1 MASKTLSI
9 ELILESKSF
18 TTQMQKV
25 NDAFAKT
32 NSDLQKFGKSMQK
45 VGASFAAVGGA
56 ITAALG
62 VAVKS
67 LANAADVADDT
78 AKRTGLTVEAVQE
91 LGYVAKMTGSNLATV
106 EVALRTM
113 QKGLTDSGTE
123 SAAFTSAL
131 ETLGL
136 SLAELRAM
144 NPQAQ
149 FDALSQAIAGVTDPS
164 QRAGLAMT
172 VFGRAG
178 TALLPMLAEG
188 ADGIAKLKDEAHK
201 YGYVMS
207 QEVAEA
213 GSNFNDNLD
222 RLKGSLGG
230 LAQQVV
236 AGLLPTL
243 NSLVK
248 CAADVV
254 AGIKE
259 WINNNPNLVSTLA
272 HVAASVG
279 AVLTVFGAL
288 VAACGSWIALAPA
301 VGAAWTIATGPIGV
315 TIMAIAGVV
324 AGIVALWKNWDKV
337 CHYMA
342 QAWNTL
348 TIVICKGV
356 ELWLSSWET
365 ALGWIP
371 GIGEKLRTAMYQVQN
386 AAAQASFDIG
396 QRQLQYEKDKNEKL
410 LAETES
416 AAKRQASIWQAQGIN
431 AQTTDT
437 SSFSLGLGVSATSQD
452 NVTQDKVF
460 AQIAEQAQEPAL
472 TFTESWAEAFKT
484 YSENLLNWCDISK
497 EFFSSVG
504 DNLQNTIGEAI
515 MQLGDGWSGL
525 YDIIKDLGQKML
537 DSVVNM
543 LAQIVAEWIMKTVVL
558 QGLETAYA
566 AFKSALLAKQTAE
579 EVAQIGIVTAAQR
592 VAAVSQATSNA
603 AIAGSAAAASH
614 GWLGFGAVAIGAAV
628 MAAVLAFALGAFET
642 GGIVPGNSFS
652 GDNVLARVNSGEMIL
667 NRAQQARLF
676 DIAEGNTEP
685 GGAGGAVIN
694 QTINVQNGGDL
705 TAITQAIKRGTVEA
719 LEFANVAYKAGA
731 KRNKYVA

>member
-18 TTQMQKV
+18 TAQMQKV

-113 QKGLTDSGTE
+113 QKGLTDNGTE

-259 WINNNPNLVSTLA
+259 WINNNSNLVSTLA

-301 VGAAWTIATGPIGV
+301 VGAAWTIATGPIGI

-342 QAWNTL
+342 QAWDTL

-410 LAETES
+410 LAETQKFTS
-416 AAKRQASIWQAQGIN
+416 AQNEALIS
-431 AQTTDT
+431 AQTEQQDIASKNTEEHLASTTEKVQGFWQTVYD
-437 SSFSLGLGVSATSQD
+437 VSAQQSLNITSQ
-452 NVTQDKVF
+452 V
-460 AQIAEQAQEPAL
+460 
-472 TFTESWAEAFKT
+472 
-484 YSENLLNWCDISK
+484 
-497 EFFSSVG
+497 SSVYSALQS
-504 DNLQNTIGEAI
+504 NLSTSFQALFQQIGN
-515 MQLGDGWSGL
+515 GWSGL
-525 YDIIKDLGQKML
+525 KDIAINFCQSMYQSFVKILADLAAEQIKNIIAVQ
-537 DSVVNM
+537 
-543 LAQIVAEWIMKTVVL
+543 VANT
-558 QGLETAYA
+558 
-566 AFKSALLAKQTAE
+566 
-579 EVAQIGIVTAAQR
+579 TAAKVN
-592 VAAVSQATSNA
+592 VAANA
-603 AIAGSAAAASH
+603 AEAGSKAAAASA
-614 GWLGFGAVAIGAAV
+614 GWALWGAIAIGAGI
-628 MAAVLAFALGAFET
+628 MAAVLAFADGFAT
-642 GGIVPGNSFS
+642 GGVVPGNSFS

-685 GGAGGAVIN
+685 GWSGGAVIN

-705 TAITQAIKRGTVEA
+705 TAITQAIKRGTVDA

-731 KRNKYVA
+731 KRNKYVG

>member
-149 FDALSQAIAGVTDPS
+149 FDALSQAIAGVADPS

-301 VGAAWTIATGPIGV
+301 VGAAWTIATGPIGI

-410 LAETES
+410 LAETQKFTS
-416 AAKRQASIWQAQGIN
+416 AQNEALIS
-431 AQTTDT
+431 AQTEQQDIASKNTEEHLASTTEKVQGFWQTVYD
-437 SSFSLGLGVSATSQD
+437 VSAQQSLNITSQ
-452 NVTQDKVF
+452 V
-460 AQIAEQAQEPAL
+460 
-472 TFTESWAEAFKT
+472 
-484 YSENLLNWCDISK
+484 
-497 EFFSSVG
+497 SSVYSALQS
-504 DNLQNTIGEAI
+504 NLSTSFQALFQQIGN
-515 MQLGDGWSGL
+515 GWSGL
-525 YDIIKDLGQKML
+525 KDIAINFCQSMYQSFVKML
-537 DSVVNM
+537 AD
-543 LAQIVAEWIMKTVVL
+543 LAAEQIKNIIAVQVAN
-558 QGLETAYA
+558 
-566 AFKSALLAKQTAE
+566 
-579 EVAQIGIVTAAQR
+579 
-592 VAAVSQATSNA
+592 VAAAKVNIAANA
-603 AIAGSAAAASH
+603 AEAGSKAAAASA
-614 GWLGFGAVAIGAAV
+614 GWALWGAIAIGAGI
-628 MAAVLAFALGAFET
+628 MAAVLAFADGFAT
-642 GGIVPGNSFS
+642 GGVVPGNSFS

-685 GGAGGAVIN
+685 GWSGGAVIN

-705 TAITQAIKRGTVEA
+705 TAITQAIKRGTVDA

-731 KRNKYVA
+731 KRNKYVG

>member
-18 TTQMQKV
+18 TAQMQKV

-113 QKGLTDSGTE
+113 QKGLTDNGTE

-301 VGAAWTIATGPIGV
+301 VGAAWTIATGPIGI

-342 QAWNTL
+342 QAWDTL

-410 LAETES
+410 LAETQKFTS
-416 AAKRQASIWQAQGIN
+416 AQNEALIS
-431 AQTTDT
+431 AQTEQQDIASKNTEEHLASTTEKVQGFWQTVYD
-437 SSFSLGLGVSATSQD
+437 VSAQQSLNITSQ
-452 NVTQDKVF
+452 V
-460 AQIAEQAQEPAL
+460 
-472 TFTESWAEAFKT
+472 
-484 YSENLLNWCDISK
+484 
-497 EFFSSVG
+497 SSVYSALQS
-504 DNLQNTIGEAI
+504 NLSTSFQALFQQIGN
-515 MQLGDGWSGL
+515 GWSGL
-525 YDIIKDLGQKML
+525 KDIAINFCQSMYQSFVKILADLAAEQIKNIIAVQ
-537 DSVVNM
+537 
-543 LAQIVAEWIMKTVVL
+543 VANT
-558 QGLETAYA
+558 
-566 AFKSALLAKQTAE
+566 
-579 EVAQIGIVTAAQR
+579 TAAKVN
-592 VAAVSQATSNA
+592 VAANA
-603 AIAGSAAAASH
+603 AEAGSKAAAASA
-614 GWLGFGAVAIGAAV
+614 GWALWGAIAIGAGI
-628 MAAVLAFALGAFET
+628 MAAVLAFADGFAT
-642 GGIVPGNSFS
+642 GGVVPGNSFS

-685 GGAGGAVIN
+685 GWSGGAVIN

-731 KRNKYVA
+731 KRNKYVG

>member
-18 TTQMQKV
+18 TAQMQKV

-113 QKGLTDSGTE
+113 QKGLMDSGTE

-149 FDALSQAIAGVTDPS
+149 FDALSQAIAGVADPS

-301 VGAAWTIATGPIGV
+301 VGAAWTIATGPIGI

-371 GIGEKLRTAMYQVQN
+371 GIGEKLRTAMYQIQN

-410 LAETES
+410 LAETQKFTS
-416 AAKRQASIWQAQGIN
+416 AQNEALIS
-431 AQTTDT
+431 AQTERQDIASKNTEEHLASTTEKVQGFWQTVYD
-437 SSFSLGLGVSATSQD
+437 VSAQQSLNITSQ
-452 NVTQDKVF
+452 V
-460 AQIAEQAQEPAL
+460 
-472 TFTESWAEAFKT
+472 
-484 YSENLLNWCDISK
+484 
-497 EFFSSVG
+497 SSVYSALQS
-504 DNLQNTIGEAI
+504 NLSTSFQALFQQIGN
-515 MQLGDGWSGL
+515 GWSGL
-525 YDIIKDLGQKML
+525 KDIAINFCQSMYQSFVKILADLAAEQIKNIIAVQ
-537 DSVVNM
+537 
-543 LAQIVAEWIMKTVVL
+543 VANT
-558 QGLETAYA
+558 
-566 AFKSALLAKQTAE
+566 
-579 EVAQIGIVTAAQR
+579 TAAKVN
-592 VAAVSQATSNA
+592 VAANA
-603 AIAGSAAAASH
+603 AEAGSKAAAASA
-614 GWLGFGAVAIGAAV
+614 GWALWGAIAIGAGI
-628 MAAVLAFALGAFET
+628 MAAVLAFADGFAT
-642 GGIVPGNSFS
+642 GGVVPGNSFS

-705 TAITQAIKRGTVEA
+705 TAITQAIKRGTVDA

-731 KRNKYVA
+731 KRNKYVG

>member
-18 TTQMQKV
+18 TAQMQKV

-67 LANAADVADDT
+67 LANAADVADDM

-149 FDALSQAIAGVTDPS
+149 FDALSQAIAGVADPS

-279 AVLTVFGAL
+279 VVLTVFGAL

-410 LAETES
+410 LAETQKFTS
-416 AAKRQASIWQAQGIN
+416 AQNEALIS
-431 AQTTDT
+431 AQTEQQDIASKNTEEHLASTTEKVQGFWQTVYD
-437 SSFSLGLGVSATSQD
+437 VSAQQSLNITSQ
-452 NVTQDKVF
+452 V
-460 AQIAEQAQEPAL
+460 
-472 TFTESWAEAFKT
+472 
-484 YSENLLNWCDISK
+484 
-497 EFFSSVG
+497 SSVYSALQS
-504 DNLQNTIGEAI
+504 NLSTSFQALFQQIGN
-515 MQLGDGWSGL
+515 GWSGL
-525 YDIIKDLGQKML
+525 KDIAINFCQSMYQSFVKILADLAAEQIKNIIAVQ
-537 DSVVNM
+537 
-543 LAQIVAEWIMKTVVL
+543 VANT
-558 QGLETAYA
+558 
-566 AFKSALLAKQTAE
+566 
-579 EVAQIGIVTAAQR
+579 TAAKVN
-592 VAAVSQATSNA
+592 VAANA
-603 AIAGSAAAASH
+603 AEAGSKAAAASA
-614 GWLGFGAVAIGAAV
+614 GWALWGAIAIGAGI
-628 MAAVLAFALGAFET
+628 MAAVLAFADGFAT
-642 GGIVPGNSFS
+642 GGVVPGNSFS

-676 DIAEGNTEP
+676 DIADGNAEP
-685 GGAGGAVIN
+685 GWSGGAVIN

-705 TAITQAIKRGTVEA
+705 TAITQAIKRGTIDA

-731 KRNKYVA
+731 KRNKYVG

>member
-18 TTQMQKV
+18 TAQMQKV

-149 FDALSQAIAGVTDPS
+149 FDALSQAIAGVADPS

-279 AVLTVFGAL
+279 VVLTVFGAL

-301 VGAAWTIATGPIGV
+301 VGAAWTIATGPIGI
-315 TIMAIAGVV
+315 TIMAIAGVI

-431 AQTTDT
+431 AQTMET

-452 NVTQDKVF
+452 NVAQDKVF

-504 DNLQNTIGEAI
+504 DSLQNTIGDAI

-537 DSVVNM
+537 ESVVNM

-592 VAAVSQATSNA
+592 VAAVSQVTSNA
-603 AIAGSAAAASH
+603 AIAGSSAAASH

-685 GGAGGAVIN
+685 GGSGGAVIN

>member
-18 TTQMQKV
+18 TAQMQKV

-301 VGAAWTIATGPIGV
+301 VGAAWTIATGPIGI

-342 QAWNTL
+342 QAWDTL

-410 LAETES
+410 LAETQKFTS
-416 AAKRQASIWQAQGIN
+416 AQNEALIS
-431 AQTTDT
+431 AQTEQQDIASKNTEEHLVSTTEKVQGFWQTVYD
-437 SSFSLGLGVSATSQD
+437 VSAQQSLNITSQ
-452 NVTQDKVF
+452 V
-460 AQIAEQAQEPAL
+460 
-472 TFTESWAEAFKT
+472 
-484 YSENLLNWCDISK
+484 
-497 EFFSSVG
+497 SSVYSALQS
-504 DNLQNTIGEAI
+504 NLSTSFQALFQQIGN
-515 MQLGDGWSGL
+515 GWSGL
-525 YDIIKDLGQKML
+525 KDIAINFCQSMYQSFVKML
-537 DSVVNM
+537 AD
-543 LAQIVAEWIMKTVVL
+543 LAAEQIKNIIAVQVAN
-558 QGLETAYA
+558 
-566 AFKSALLAKQTAE
+566 
-579 EVAQIGIVTAAQR
+579 
-592 VAAVSQATSNA
+592 VAAAKVNIAANA
-603 AIAGSAAAASH
+603 AEAGSKAAAASA
-614 GWLGFGAVAIGAAV
+614 GWALWGAIAIGAGI
-628 MAAVLAFALGAFET
+628 MAAVLAFADGFAT
-642 GGIVPGNSFS
+642 GGVVPGNSFS

-705 TAITQAIKRGTVEA
+705 TAITQAIKRGTIDA

-731 KRNKYVA
+731 KRNKYVG

>member
-18 TTQMQKV
+18 TAQMQKV

-301 VGAAWTIATGPIGV
+301 VGAAWTIATGPIGI

-410 LAETES
+410 LAETQKFTSVQNEALIS
-416 AAKRQASIWQAQGIN
+416 
-431 AQTTDT
+431 AQTEQQDIASKNTEEHLASTTEKVQGFWQTVYD
-437 SSFSLGLGVSATSQD
+437 VSAQQSLNITSQ
-452 NVTQDKVF
+452 V
-460 AQIAEQAQEPAL
+460 
-472 TFTESWAEAFKT
+472 
-484 YSENLLNWCDISK
+484 
-497 EFFSSVG
+497 SSVYSALQS
-504 DNLQNTIGEAI
+504 NLSTSFQALFQQIGN
-515 MQLGDGWSGL
+515 GWSGL
-525 YDIIKDLGQKML
+525 KDIAINFCQSMYQSFVKILADLAAEQIKNIIAVQ
-537 DSVVNM
+537 
-543 LAQIVAEWIMKTVVL
+543 VANT
-558 QGLETAYA
+558 
-566 AFKSALLAKQTAE
+566 
-579 EVAQIGIVTAAQR
+579 TAAKVN
-592 VAAVSQATSNA
+592 VAANA
-603 AIAGSAAAASH
+603 AEAGSKAAAASA
-614 GWLGFGAVAIGAAV
+614 GWALWGAIAIGAGI
-628 MAAVLAFALGAFET
+628 MAAVLAFADGFAT
-642 GGIVPGNSFS
+642 GGVVPGNSFS

-694 QTINVQNGGDL
+694 QMINVQNGSDL
-705 TAITQAIKRGTVEA
+705 TAITQAIKRGTVDA

-731 KRNKYVA
+731 KRNKYVG

>member
-45 VGASFAAVGGA
+45 VGASFAVVGGA

-149 FDALSQAIAGVTDPS
+149 FDALSQAIAGVADPS

-301 VGAAWTIATGPIGV
+301 VGAAWTIATGPIGI

-324 AGIVALWKNWDKV
+324 GGIVALWKNWDKV

-371 GIGEKLRTAMYQVQN
+371 SIGEKLRTAMYQVQN

-410 LAETES
+410 LAETQKFTS
-416 AAKRQASIWQAQGIN
+416 AQNEALIS
-431 AQTTDT
+431 AQTEQQDIASKNTEEHLASTTEKVQGFWQTVYD
-437 SSFSLGLGVSATSQD
+437 VSAQQSLNITSQ
-452 NVTQDKVF
+452 V
-460 AQIAEQAQEPAL
+460 
-472 TFTESWAEAFKT
+472 
-484 YSENLLNWCDISK
+484 
-497 EFFSSVG
+497 SSVYSALQS
-504 DNLQNTIGEAI
+504 NLSTSFQALFQQIGN
-515 MQLGDGWSGL
+515 GWSGL
-525 YDIIKDLGQKML
+525 KDIAINFCQSMYQSFVKILADLAAEQIKNIIAVQVANTTATK
-537 DSVVNM
+537 VN
-543 LAQIVAEWIMKTVVL
+543 
-558 QGLETAYA
+558 
-566 AFKSALLAKQTAE
+566 
-579 EVAQIGIVTAAQR
+579 
-592 VAAVSQATSNA
+592 VAANA
-603 AIAGSAAAASH
+603 AEAGSKAAAASA
-614 GWLGFGAVAIGAAV
+614 GWALWGAIAIGAGI
-628 MAAVLAFALGAFET
+628 MAAVLAFADGFAT
-642 GGIVPGNSFS
+642 GGVVPGNSFS

-676 DIAEGNTEP
+676 DIADGNTEP

-705 TAITQAIKRGTVEA
+705 TAITQAIKRGTVDA

-731 KRNKYVA
+731 KRNKYVG

>member
-410 LAETES
+410 LAETQKFTS
-416 AAKRQASIWQAQGIN
+416 AQNEALIS
-431 AQTTDT
+431 AQTEQQDIASKNTEEHLASTTEKVQGFWQTVYD
-437 SSFSLGLGVSATSQD
+437 VSAQQSLNITSQ
-452 NVTQDKVF
+452 V
-460 AQIAEQAQEPAL
+460 
-472 TFTESWAEAFKT
+472 
-484 YSENLLNWCDISK
+484 
-497 EFFSSVG
+497 SSVYSALQS
-504 DNLQNTIGEAI
+504 NLSTSFQALFQQIGN
-515 MQLGDGWSGL
+515 GWSGL
-525 YDIIKDLGQKML
+525 KDIAINFCQSMYQSFVKILADLAAEQIKNIIAVQ
-537 DSVVNM
+537 
-543 LAQIVAEWIMKTVVL
+543 VANT
-558 QGLETAYA
+558 
-566 AFKSALLAKQTAE
+566 
-579 EVAQIGIVTAAQR
+579 TAAKVN
-592 VAAVSQATSNA
+592 VAANA
-603 AIAGSAAAASH
+603 AEAGSKAAAASA
-614 GWLGFGAVAIGAAV
+614 GWALWGAIAIGAGI
-628 MAAVLAFALGAFET
+628 MAAVLAFADGFAT
-642 GGIVPGNSFS
+642 GGVVPGNSFS

-676 DIAEGNTEP
+676 DIADGNTEP

-705 TAITQAIKRGTVEA
+705 TAITQAIKRGTVDA

-731 KRNKYVA
+731 KRNKYVG

>member
-1 MASKTLSI
+1 MASKILSI

-18 TTQMQKV
+18 TAQMQKV

-123 SAAFTSAL
+123 SAAFTSVL

-272 HVAASVG
+272 HVVASVG

-301 VGAAWTIATGPIGV
+301 VGAAWTIATGPIGI

-342 QAWNTL
+342 QAWDTL

-371 GIGEKLRTAMYQVQN
+371 GIGEKLRTAMYGVQN

-410 LAETES
+410 LAETQKFTS
-416 AAKRQASIWQAQGIN
+416 AQNEVLIS
-431 AQTTDT
+431 AQTEQQDIASKNTEEHLASTTEKVQGFWQTVYD
-437 SSFSLGLGVSATSQD
+437 VSAQQSLNITSQ
-452 NVTQDKVF
+452 VSSV
-460 AQIAEQAQEPAL
+460 
-472 TFTESWAEAFKT
+472 
-484 YSENLLNWCDISK
+484 YSE
-497 EFFSSVG
+497 
-504 DNLQNTIGEAI
+504 LQNNLSVSFDALFQQIGN
-515 MQLGDGWSGL
+515 GWSGL
-525 YDIIKDLGQKML
+525 KDIAINFCQSMYQSFVKML
-537 DSVVNM
+537 AD
-543 LAQIVAEWIMKTVVL
+543 LAAEQIKNIIAVQVAN
-558 QGLETAYA
+558 
-566 AFKSALLAKQTAE
+566 
-579 EVAQIGIVTAAQR
+579 
-592 VAAVSQATSNA
+592 VAAAKVNIAANA
-603 AIAGSAAAASH
+603 AEAGSKAAAASA
-614 GWLGFGAVAIGAAV
+614 GWALWGAIAIGAGI
-628 MAAVLAFALGAFET
+628 MAAVLAFADGFAT
-642 GGIVPGNSFS
+642 GGVVPGNSFS

-676 DIAEGNTEP
+676 DIADGNAEP
-685 GGAGGAVIN
+685 VGGSGAVIN
-694 QTINVQNGGDL
+694 QTINVQNSGDL

-731 KRNKYVA
+731 KRNKYVG

>member
-113 QKGLTDSGTE
+113 QKGLTDNGTE

-149 FDALSQAIAGVTDPS
+149 FDALSQAIAGVADPS

-301 VGAAWTIATGPIGV
+301 VGAAWTIATGPIGI

-342 QAWNTL
+342 QAWDTL

-410 LAETES
+410 LAETQKFTS
-416 AAKRQASIWQAQGIN
+416 AQNEALIS
-431 AQTTDT
+431 AQTEQQDIASKNTEEHLVSTTEKVQGFWQTVYD
-437 SSFSLGLGVSATSQD
+437 VSAQQSLNITSQ
-452 NVTQDKVF
+452 V
-460 AQIAEQAQEPAL
+460 
-472 TFTESWAEAFKT
+472 
-484 YSENLLNWCDISK
+484 
-497 EFFSSVG
+497 SSVYSALQS
-504 DNLQNTIGEAI
+504 NLSTSFQALFQQIGN
-515 MQLGDGWSGL
+515 GWSGL
-525 YDIIKDLGQKML
+525 KDIAINFCQSMYQSFVKML
-537 DSVVNM
+537 AD
-543 LAQIVAEWIMKTVVL
+543 LAAEQIKNIIAVQVAN
-558 QGLETAYA
+558 
-566 AFKSALLAKQTAE
+566 
-579 EVAQIGIVTAAQR
+579 
-592 VAAVSQATSNA
+592 VAAAKVNIAANA
-603 AIAGSAAAASH
+603 AEAGSKAAAASA
-614 GWLGFGAVAIGAAV
+614 GWALWGAIAIGAGI
-628 MAAVLAFALGAFET
+628 MAAVLAFADGFAT
-642 GGIVPGNSFS
+642 GGVVPGNSFS

-705 TAITQAIKRGTVEA
+705 TAITQAIKRGTIDA

-731 KRNKYVA
+731 KRNKYVG

>member
-1 MASKTLSI
+1 MASKILSI
-9 ELILESKSF
+9 ELILESKAF
-18 TTQMQKV
+18 TAQMQKV

-149 FDALSQAIAGVTDPS
+149 FDALSQAIAGVADPS

-272 HVAASVG
+272 HVVASVG

-301 VGAAWTIATGPIGV
+301 VGAAWTIATGPIGI

-342 QAWNTL
+342 QAWDTL

-371 GIGEKLRTAMYQVQN
+371 GIGEKLRTAMYGVQN

-410 LAETES
+410 LAETQKFTS
-416 AAKRQASIWQAQGIN
+416 AQNEALIS
-431 AQTTDT
+431 AQTEQQDIVSKNTEEHLASTTEKVQGFWQTVYD
-437 SSFSLGLGVSATSQD
+437 VSAQQSLNITSQ
-452 NVTQDKVF
+452 VSSV
-460 AQIAEQAQEPAL
+460 
-472 TFTESWAEAFKT
+472 
-484 YSENLLNWCDISK
+484 YSE
-497 EFFSSVG
+497 
-504 DNLQNTIGEAI
+504 LQNNLSVSFYALFQQIGN
-515 MQLGDGWSGL
+515 GWSGL
-525 YDIIKDLGQKML
+525 KDIAINFCQSMYQSFVKML
-537 DSVVNM
+537 AD
-543 LAQIVAEWIMKTVVL
+543 LAAEQIKNIIAVQVAN
-558 QGLETAYA
+558 
-566 AFKSALLAKQTAE
+566 
-579 EVAQIGIVTAAQR
+579 
-592 VAAVSQATSNA
+592 VAAAKVNIAANA
-603 AIAGSAAAASH
+603 AEAGSKAAAASA
-614 GWLGFGAVAIGAAV
+614 GWALWGAIAIGAGI
-628 MAAVLAFALGAFET
+628 MAAVLAFADGFAT
-642 GGIVPGNSFS
+642 GGVVPGNSFS

-676 DIAEGNTEP
+676 DIADGNAEP
-685 GGAGGAVIN
+685 VGGSGAVIN
-694 QTINVQNGGDL
+694 QTINVQNAGDL

-731 KRNKYVA
+731 KRNKYVG

>member
-62 VAVKS
+62 VAIKS

-149 FDALSQAIAGVTDPS
+149 FDALSQAIAGVADPS

-301 VGAAWTIATGPIGV
+301 VGAAWTIATGPIGI

-410 LAETES
+410 LAETQKFTS
-416 AAKRQASIWQAQGIN
+416 AQNEALIS
-431 AQTTDT
+431 AQTEQQDIASKNTEEHLASTTEKVQGFWQTVYD
-437 SSFSLGLGVSATSQD
+437 VSAQQSLNITSQ
-452 NVTQDKVF
+452 V
-460 AQIAEQAQEPAL
+460 
-472 TFTESWAEAFKT
+472 
-484 YSENLLNWCDISK
+484 
-497 EFFSSVG
+497 SSVYSALQS
-504 DNLQNTIGEAI
+504 NLSTSFQALFQQIGN
-515 MQLGDGWSGL
+515 GWSGL
-525 YDIIKDLGQKML
+525 KDIAINFCQSMYQSFVKML
-537 DSVVNM
+537 AD
-543 LAQIVAEWIMKTVVL
+543 LAAEQIKNIIAVQVANT
-558 QGLETAYA
+558 
-566 AFKSALLAKQTAE
+566 
-579 EVAQIGIVTAAQR
+579 TAAKVN
-592 VAAVSQATSNA
+592 VAANA
-603 AIAGSAAAASH
+603 AEAGSKAAAASA
-614 GWLGFGAVAIGAAV
+614 GWALWGAIAIGAGI
-628 MAAVLAFALGAFET
+628 MAAVLAFADGFAT
-642 GGIVPGNSFS
+642 GGVVPGNSFS

-676 DIAEGNTEP
+676 DIAEGNAEP

-731 KRNKYVA
+731 KRNKYVG

>member
-18 TTQMQKV
+18 TAQMQKV

-45 VGASFAAVGGA
+45 VGASFAVVGGA

-301 VGAAWTIATGPIGV
+301 VGAAWTIATGPIGI

-410 LAETES
+410 LAETQKFTS
-416 AAKRQASIWQAQGIN
+416 AQNEALIS
-431 AQTTDT
+431 AQTEQQDIASKNTEEHLASTTEKVQGFWQTVYD
-437 SSFSLGLGVSATSQD
+437 VSAQQSLNITSQ
-452 NVTQDKVF
+452 V
-460 AQIAEQAQEPAL
+460 
-472 TFTESWAEAFKT
+472 
-484 YSENLLNWCDISK
+484 
-497 EFFSSVG
+497 SSVYSALQS
-504 DNLQNTIGEAI
+504 NLSTSFQALFQQIGN
-515 MQLGDGWSGL
+515 GWSGL
-525 YDIIKDLGQKML
+525 KDIAINFCQSMYQSFVKILADLAAEQIKNIIAVQ
-537 DSVVNM
+537 
-543 LAQIVAEWIMKTVVL
+543 VANT
-558 QGLETAYA
+558 
-566 AFKSALLAKQTAE
+566 
-579 EVAQIGIVTAAQR
+579 TAAKVN
-592 VAAVSQATSNA
+592 VAANA
-603 AIAGSAAAASH
+603 AEAGSKAAAASA
-614 GWLGFGAVAIGAAV
+614 GWALWGAIAIGAGI
-628 MAAVLAFALGAFET
+628 MAAVLAFADGFAT
-642 GGIVPGNSFS
+642 GGVVPGNSFS

-676 DIAEGNTEP
+676 DIADGNTEP

-705 TAITQAIKRGTVEA
+705 TAITQAIKRGTVDA

-731 KRNKYVA
+731 KRNKYVG

>member
-18 TTQMQKV
+18 TAQMQKV

-113 QKGLTDSGTE
+113 QKGLTDNGTE

-410 LAETES
+410 LAETQKFTS
-416 AAKRQASIWQAQGIN
+416 AQNEALIS
-431 AQTTDT
+431 AQTEQQDIASKNTEEHLASTTEKVQGFWQTVYD
-437 SSFSLGLGVSATSQD
+437 VSAQQSLNITSQ
-452 NVTQDKVF
+452 V
-460 AQIAEQAQEPAL
+460 
-472 TFTESWAEAFKT
+472 
-484 YSENLLNWCDISK
+484 
-497 EFFSSVG
+497 SSVYSALQS
-504 DNLQNTIGEAI
+504 NLSTSFQALFQQIGN
-515 MQLGDGWSGL
+515 GWSGL
-525 YDIIKDLGQKML
+525 KDIAINFCQSMYQSFVKILADLAAEQIKNIIAVQ
-537 DSVVNM
+537 
-543 LAQIVAEWIMKTVVL
+543 VAN
-558 QGLETAYA
+558 
-566 AFKSALLAKQTAE
+566 
-579 EVAQIGIVTAAQR
+579 
-592 VAAVSQATSNA
+592 VAAAKVNIAANA
-603 AIAGSAAAASH
+603 AEAGSKAAVASA
-614 GWLGFGAVAIGAAV
+614 GWALWGAIAIGAGI
-628 MAAVLAFALGAFET
+628 MAAVLAFADGFAT
-642 GGIVPGNSFS
+642 GGVVPGNSFS

-705 TAITQAIKRGTVEA
+705 TAITQAIKRGTIDA

-731 KRNKYVA
+731 KRNKYVG

>member
-9 ELILESKSF
+9 ELILESKAF
-18 TTQMQKV
+18 TAQMQKV

-279 AVLTVFGAL
+279 AALTVFGAL
-288 VAACGSWIALAPA
+288 VVACGSWIALAPA
-301 VGAAWTIATGPIGV
+301 IGAAWTVASGPIGL
-315 TIMAIAGVV
+315 TIAAIAAVV
-324 AGIVALWKNWDKV
+324 AGIVVLYKKWDTV

-342 QAWNTL
+342 QAWDAL

-371 GIGEKLRTAMYQVQN
+371 GIGEKLRTAMYGVQN

-396 QRQLQYEKDKNEKL
+396 QRQIAYEKEKDAKVLSEIRKNESEKQKAYLNTETVLKDINKKNKNNAPLTFSEGWSNALEEVQKKL
-410 LAETES
+410 LDWKAITEDLL
-416 AAKRQASIWQAQGIN
+416 N
-431 AQTTDT
+431 
-437 SSFSLGLGVSATSQD
+437 
-452 NVTQDKVF
+452 NVTSNMKGLFYD
-460 AQIAEQAQEPAL
+460 
-472 TFTESWAEAFKT
+472 S
-484 YSENLLNWCDISK
+484 
-497 EFFSSVG
+497 
-504 DNLQNTIGEAI
+504 I
-515 MQLGDGWSGL
+515 MQIGQGWSAL
-525 YDIIKDLGQKML
+525 YGVVKQFGQKIVE
-537 DSVVNM
+537 SVVNM
-543 LAQIVAEWIMKTVVL
+543 VSQIVAEWTMKNVILKGLEETWALFKIALGWKTVA
-558 QGLETAYA
+558 QETA
-566 AFKSALLAKQTAE
+566 QRTASTSMQ
-579 EVAQIGIVTAAQR
+579 VANDTVEIK
-592 VAAVSQATSNA
+592 
-603 AIAGSAAAASH
+603 SAAAVAAARATAASS
-614 GWLGFGAVAIGAAV
+614 WALWGALAIGAAIGAAV
-628 MAAVLAFALGAFET
+628 MAFAGAFAT

-652 GDNVLARVNSGEMIL
+652 GDNMLARVNSGEMIL
-667 NRAQQARLF
+667 NRDQQARLF

-719 LEFANVAYKAGA
+719 LEFANVAYKAGV
-731 KRNKYVA
+731 KRNKYVG

>member
-18 TTQMQKV
+18 TAQMQKV

-279 AVLTVFGAL
+279 VVLTVFGAL

-301 VGAAWTIATGPIGV
+301 VGAAWTIATGPIGI
-315 TIMAIAGVV
+315 TIMAIAGVI

-410 LAETES
+410 LAETQKFTS
-416 AAKRQASIWQAQGIN
+416 AQNEALIS
-431 AQTTDT
+431 AQTEQQDIASKNTEEHLASTTEKVQGFWQTVYD
-437 SSFSLGLGVSATSQD
+437 VSAQQSLNITSQ
-452 NVTQDKVF
+452 V
-460 AQIAEQAQEPAL
+460 
-472 TFTESWAEAFKT
+472 
-484 YSENLLNWCDISK
+484 
-497 EFFSSVG
+497 SSVYSALQS
-504 DNLQNTIGEAI
+504 NLSTSFQALFQQIGN
-515 MQLGDGWSGL
+515 GWSGL
-525 YDIIKDLGQKML
+525 KDIAINFCQSMYQSFVKILADLAAEQIKNIIAVQ
-537 DSVVNM
+537 
-543 LAQIVAEWIMKTVVL
+543 VANT
-558 QGLETAYA
+558 
-566 AFKSALLAKQTAE
+566 
-579 EVAQIGIVTAAQR
+579 TAAKVN
-592 VAAVSQATSNA
+592 VAANA
-603 AIAGSAAAASH
+603 AEAGSKAAAASA
-614 GWLGFGAVAIGAAV
+614 GWALWGAIAIGAGI
-628 MAAVLAFALGAFET
+628 MAAVLAFADGFAT
-642 GGIVPGNSFS
+642 GGVVPGNSFS

-705 TAITQAIKRGTVEA
+705 TAITQAIKRGTIDA

-731 KRNKYVA
+731 KRNKYVG

>member
-18 TTQMQKV
+18 TAQMQKV

-149 FDALSQAIAGVTDPS
+149 FDALSQAIAGVADPS

-431 AQTTDT
+431 AQTMET

-452 NVTQDKVF
+452 NVAQDKVF

-504 DNLQNTIGEAI
+504 DSLQNTIGDAI

-537 DSVVNM
+537 ESVVNM

-592 VAAVSQATSNA
+592 VAAVSQVTSNA
-603 AIAGSAAAASH
+603 AIAGSSAAASH

-676 DIAEGNTEP
+676 DIAEGNAEP
-685 GGAGGAVIN
+685 GGSGGAVIN

>member
-18 TTQMQKV
+18 TAQMQKV

-272 HVAASVG
+272 HVAASIG

-365 ALGWIP
+365 TLGWIP

-410 LAETES
+410 LAETQKFTS
-416 AAKRQASIWQAQGIN
+416 AQNEALIS
-431 AQTTDT
+431 AQTEQQDIASKNTEEHLASTTEKVQGFWQTVYD
-437 SSFSLGLGVSATSQD
+437 VSAQQSLNITSQ
-452 NVTQDKVF
+452 V
-460 AQIAEQAQEPAL
+460 
-472 TFTESWAEAFKT
+472 
-484 YSENLLNWCDISK
+484 
-497 EFFSSVG
+497 SSVYSALQS
-504 DNLQNTIGEAI
+504 NLSTSFQALFQQIGN
-515 MQLGDGWSGL
+515 GWSGL
-525 YDIIKDLGQKML
+525 KDIAINFCQSMYQSFVKILADLAAEQIKNIIAVQ
-537 DSVVNM
+537 
-543 LAQIVAEWIMKTVVL
+543 VANT
-558 QGLETAYA
+558 
-566 AFKSALLAKQTAE
+566 
-579 EVAQIGIVTAAQR
+579 TAAKVN
-592 VAAVSQATSNA
+592 VAANA
-603 AIAGSAAAASH
+603 AEAGSKAAAASA
-614 GWLGFGAVAIGAAV
+614 GWALWGAIAIGAGI
-628 MAAVLAFALGAFET
+628 MAAVLAFADGFAT
-642 GGIVPGNSFS
+642 GGVVPGNSFS

-676 DIAEGNTEP
+676 DIADGNTEP

-705 TAITQAIKRGTVEA
+705 TAITQAIKRGTVDA

-731 KRNKYVA
+731 KRNKYVG

>member
-18 TTQMQKV
+18 TAQMQKV

-45 VGASFAAVGGA
+45 VGASFAVVGGA

-113 QKGLTDSGTE
+113 QKGLTDNGTE

-301 VGAAWTIATGPIGV
+301 VGAAWTIATGPIGI

-342 QAWNTL
+342 QAWDTL

-410 LAETES
+410 LAETQKFTS
-416 AAKRQASIWQAQGIN
+416 AQNEALIS
-431 AQTTDT
+431 AQTEQQDIASKNTEEHLASTTEKVQGFWQTVYD
-437 SSFSLGLGVSATSQD
+437 VSAQQSLNITSQ
-452 NVTQDKVF
+452 V
-460 AQIAEQAQEPAL
+460 
-472 TFTESWAEAFKT
+472 
-484 YSENLLNWCDISK
+484 
-497 EFFSSVG
+497 SSVYSALQS
-504 DNLQNTIGEAI
+504 NLSTSFQALFQQIGN
-515 MQLGDGWSGL
+515 GWSGL
-525 YDIIKDLGQKML
+525 KDIAINFCQSMYQSFVKILADLAAEQIKNIIAVQ
-537 DSVVNM
+537 
-543 LAQIVAEWIMKTVVL
+543 VANT
-558 QGLETAYA
+558 
-566 AFKSALLAKQTAE
+566 
-579 EVAQIGIVTAAQR
+579 TAAKVN
-592 VAAVSQATSNA
+592 VAANA
-603 AIAGSAAAASH
+603 AEAGSKAAAASA
-614 GWLGFGAVAIGAAV
+614 GWALWGAIAIGAGI
-628 MAAVLAFALGAFET
+628 MAAVLAFADGFAT
-642 GGIVPGNSFS
+642 GGVVPGNSFS

-731 KRNKYVA
+731 KRNKYVG

>member
-9 ELILESKSF
+9 ELILESKVF
-18 TTQMQKV
+18 TAQMQKV

-410 LAETES
+410 LAETQKFTS
-416 AAKRQASIWQAQGIN
+416 AQNEALIS
-431 AQTTDT
+431 AQTEQQDIASKNTEEHLASTTEKVQGFWQTVYD
-437 SSFSLGLGVSATSQD
+437 VSAQQSLNITSQ
-452 NVTQDKVF
+452 V
-460 AQIAEQAQEPAL
+460 
-472 TFTESWAEAFKT
+472 
-484 YSENLLNWCDISK
+484 
-497 EFFSSVG
+497 SSVYSALQS
-504 DNLQNTIGEAI
+504 NLSTSFQALFQQIGN
-515 MQLGDGWSGL
+515 GWSGL
-525 YDIIKDLGQKML
+525 KDIAINFCQSMYQSFVKILADLAAEQIKNIIAVQ
-537 DSVVNM
+537 
-543 LAQIVAEWIMKTVVL
+543 VANT
-558 QGLETAYA
+558 
-566 AFKSALLAKQTAE
+566 
-579 EVAQIGIVTAAQR
+579 TAAKVN
-592 VAAVSQATSNA
+592 VAANA
-603 AIAGSAAAASH
+603 AEAGSKAAAASA
-614 GWLGFGAVAIGAAV
+614 GWALWGAIAIGAGI
-628 MAAVLAFALGAFET
+628 MAAVLAFADGFAT
-642 GGIVPGNSFS
+642 GGVVPGNSFS

-685 GGAGGAVIN
+685 GGTGGAVIN

-705 TAITQAIKRGTVEA
+705 TAITQAIKRGTVDA

-731 KRNKYVA
+731 KRNKYVG

>member
-9 ELILESKSF
+9 ELILESKAF
-18 TTQMQKV
+18 TAQMQKV

-32 NSDLQKFGKSMQK
+32 NSNLQKFGKSMQK

-230 LAQQVV
+230 LAQQLV

-272 HVAASVG
+272 HVVASVG

-301 VGAAWTIATGPIGV
+301 VGAAWTIATGPIGI

-342 QAWNTL
+342 QAWDTL

-371 GIGEKLRTAMYQVQN
+371 GIGEKLRTAMYGVQN

-410 LAETES
+410 LAETQKFTS
-416 AAKRQASIWQAQGIN
+416 AQNEALIS
-431 AQTTDT
+431 AQTEQQNIASKNTEEQLSATTEKVEGFWQTVYD
-437 SSFSLGLGVSATSQD
+437 VSAQQSLNITSQ
-452 NVTQDKVF
+452 VSSV
-460 AQIAEQAQEPAL
+460 
-472 TFTESWAEAFKT
+472 
-484 YSENLLNWCDISK
+484 YSE
-497 EFFSSVG
+497 
-504 DNLQNTIGEAI
+504 LQNNLSVSFYALFQQIGN
-515 MQLGDGWSGL
+515 GWSGL
-525 YDIIKDLGQKML
+525 KDIAINFCQSMYQSFVKML
-537 DSVVNM
+537 AD
-543 LAQIVAEWIMKTVVL
+543 LAAEQIKNIIAVQVAN
-558 QGLETAYA
+558 
-566 AFKSALLAKQTAE
+566 
-579 EVAQIGIVTAAQR
+579 
-592 VAAVSQATSNA
+592 VAAAKVNIAANA
-603 AIAGSAAAASH
+603 AEAGSKAAAASA
-614 GWLGFGAVAIGAAV
+614 GWALWGAIAIGAGI
-628 MAAVLAFALGAFET
+628 MAAVLAFADGFAT
-642 GGIVPGNSFS
+642 GGVVPGNSFN

-676 DIAEGNTEP
+676 DIANGNAEP
-685 GGAGGAVIN
+685 VGGSGAVIN
-694 QTINVQNGGDL
+694 QTINVQNAGDL

-731 KRNKYVA
+731 KRNKYVG

>member
-18 TTQMQKV
+18 TAQMQKV

-45 VGASFAAVGGA
+45 VGASFAVVGGA

-149 FDALSQAIAGVTDPS
+149 FDALSQAIAGVADPS

-301 VGAAWTIATGPIGV
+301 VGAAWTIATGPIGI

-410 LAETES
+410 LAETQKFTS
-416 AAKRQASIWQAQGIN
+416 AQNEALIS
-431 AQTTDT
+431 AQTEQQDIASKNTEEHLASTTEKVQGFWQTVYD
-437 SSFSLGLGVSATSQD
+437 VSAQQSLNITSQ
-452 NVTQDKVF
+452 V
-460 AQIAEQAQEPAL
+460 
-472 TFTESWAEAFKT
+472 
-484 YSENLLNWCDISK
+484 
-497 EFFSSVG
+497 SSVYSALQS
-504 DNLQNTIGEAI
+504 NLSTSFQALFQQIGN
-515 MQLGDGWSGL
+515 GWSGL
-525 YDIIKDLGQKML
+525 KDIAINFCQSMYQSFVKML
-537 DSVVNM
+537 AD
-543 LAQIVAEWIMKTVVL
+543 LAAEQIKNIIAVQVANT
-558 QGLETAYA
+558 
-566 AFKSALLAKQTAE
+566 
-579 EVAQIGIVTAAQR
+579 TAAKVN
-592 VAAVSQATSNA
+592 VAANA
-603 AIAGSAAAASH
+603 AEAGSKAAAASA
-614 GWLGFGAVAIGAAV
+614 GWALWGAIAIGAGI
-628 MAAVLAFALGAFET
+628 MAAVLAFADGFAT
-642 GGIVPGNSFS
+642 GGVVPGNSFS

-676 DIAEGNTEP
+676 DIAEGNAEP

-731 KRNKYVA
+731 KRNKYVG

>member
-18 TTQMQKV
+18 TAQMQKV

-410 LAETES
+410 LAETQKFTS
-416 AAKRQASIWQAQGIN
+416 AQNEALIS
-431 AQTTDT
+431 AQTEQQDIASKNTEEHLASTTEKVQGFWQTVYD
-437 SSFSLGLGVSATSQD
+437 VSAQQSLNITSQ
-452 NVTQDKVF
+452 V
-460 AQIAEQAQEPAL
+460 
-472 TFTESWAEAFKT
+472 
-484 YSENLLNWCDISK
+484 
-497 EFFSSVG
+497 SSVYSALQS
-504 DNLQNTIGEAI
+504 NLSTSFQALFQQIGN
-515 MQLGDGWSGL
+515 GWSGL
-525 YDIIKDLGQKML
+525 KDIAINFFQSMYQSFVKILADLAAEQIKNIIAVQVANTTASK
-537 DSVVNM
+537 VN
-543 LAQIVAEWIMKTVVL
+543 
-558 QGLETAYA
+558 
-566 AFKSALLAKQTAE
+566 
-579 EVAQIGIVTAAQR
+579 
-592 VAAVSQATSNA
+592 VAANA
-603 AIAGSAAAASH
+603 AEAGSKAAAASA
-614 GWLGFGAVAIGAAV
+614 GWALWGAIAIGAGI
-628 MAAVLAFALGAFET
+628 MAAVLAFADGFAT
-642 GGIVPGNSFS
+642 GGVVPGNSFS

-685 GGAGGAVIN
+685 GGTGGAVIN

-705 TAITQAIKRGTVEA
+705 TAITQAIKRGTIDA

-731 KRNKYVA
+731 KRNKYVG

>member
-1 MASKTLSI
+1 MASKILSI

-18 TTQMQKV
+18 AAQMQKV

-272 HVAASVG
+272 HVVASVG

-301 VGAAWTIATGPIGV
+301 VGAAWTIATGPIGI

-342 QAWNTL
+342 QAWDTL

-371 GIGEKLRTAMYQVQN
+371 GIGEKLRTAMYGVQN

-410 LAETES
+410 LAETQKFTS
-416 AAKRQASIWQAQGIN
+416 AQNEALIS
-431 AQTTDT
+431 AQTEQQDIASKNTEEHLASTTEKVQGFWQTVYD
-437 SSFSLGLGVSATSQD
+437 VSAQQSLNITSQ
-452 NVTQDKVF
+452 VSSV
-460 AQIAEQAQEPAL
+460 
-472 TFTESWAEAFKT
+472 
-484 YSENLLNWCDISK
+484 YSE
-497 EFFSSVG
+497 
-504 DNLQNTIGEAI
+504 LQNNLSVSFYALFQQIGN
-515 MQLGDGWSGL
+515 GWSGL
-525 YDIIKDLGQKML
+525 KDIAINFCQSMYQSFVKML
-537 DSVVNM
+537 AD
-543 LAQIVAEWIMKTVVL
+543 LAAEQIKNIIAVQVAN
-558 QGLETAYA
+558 
-566 AFKSALLAKQTAE
+566 
-579 EVAQIGIVTAAQR
+579 
-592 VAAVSQATSNA
+592 VAAAKVNIAANA
-603 AIAGSAAAASH
+603 AEAGSKAAAASA
-614 GWLGFGAVAIGAAV
+614 GWALWGAIAIGAGI
-628 MAAVLAFALGAFET
+628 MAAVLAFADGFAT
-642 GGIVPGNSFS
+642 GGVVPGNSFS

-676 DIAEGNTEP
+676 DIADGNAEP
-685 GGAGGAVIN
+685 VGGSGAVIN
-694 QTINVQNGGDL
+694 QTINVQNAGDL

-731 KRNKYVA
+731 KRNKYVG

>member
-45 VGASFAAVGGA
+45 VGASFAVVGGA

-113 QKGLTDSGTE
+113 QKGLTDNGTE

-149 FDALSQAIAGVTDPS
+149 FDALSQAIAGVADPS

-410 LAETES
+410 LAETQKFTS
-416 AAKRQASIWQAQGIN
+416 AQNEALIS
-431 AQTTDT
+431 AQTEQQDIASKNTEEHLASTTEKVQGFWQTVYD
-437 SSFSLGLGVSATSQD
+437 VSAQQSLNITSQ
-452 NVTQDKVF
+452 V
-460 AQIAEQAQEPAL
+460 
-472 TFTESWAEAFKT
+472 
-484 YSENLLNWCDISK
+484 
-497 EFFSSVG
+497 SSVYSALQS
-504 DNLQNTIGEAI
+504 NLSTSFQALFQQIGN
-515 MQLGDGWSGL
+515 GWSGL
-525 YDIIKDLGQKML
+525 KDIAINFCQSMYQSFVKILADLAAEQIKNIIAVQ
-537 DSVVNM
+537 
-543 LAQIVAEWIMKTVVL
+543 VANT
-558 QGLETAYA
+558 
-566 AFKSALLAKQTAE
+566 
-579 EVAQIGIVTAAQR
+579 TAAKVN
-592 VAAVSQATSNA
+592 VAANA
-603 AIAGSAAAASH
+603 AEAGSKAAAASA
-614 GWLGFGAVAIGAAV
+614 GWALWGAIAIGAGI
-628 MAAVLAFALGAFET
+628 MAAVLAFADGFAT
-642 GGIVPGNSFS
+642 GGVVPGNSFS

-676 DIAEGNTEP
+676 DIAEGNAEP

-731 KRNKYVA
+731 KRNKYVG

>member
-1 MASKTLSI
+1 MASKILSI

-18 TTQMQKV
+18 TAQMQKV

-91 LGYVAKMTGSNLATV
+91 LGYVSKMTGSNLATV

-149 FDALSQAIAGVTDPS
+149 FDALSQAIAGVADPS

-301 VGAAWTIATGPIGV
+301 VGAAWTIATGPIGI

-410 LAETES
+410 LAETQKFTS
-416 AAKRQASIWQAQGIN
+416 AQNEALIS
-431 AQTTDT
+431 AQTEQQDIASKNTEEHLASTTEKVQGFWQTVYD
-437 SSFSLGLGVSATSQD
+437 VSAQQSLNITSQ
-452 NVTQDKVF
+452 V
-460 AQIAEQAQEPAL
+460 
-472 TFTESWAEAFKT
+472 
-484 YSENLLNWCDISK
+484 
-497 EFFSSVG
+497 SSVYSALQS
-504 DNLQNTIGEAI
+504 NLSASFQALFQQIGN
-515 MQLGDGWSGL
+515 GWSGL
-525 YDIIKDLGQKML
+525 KDIAINFCQSMYQSFVKML
-537 DSVVNM
+537 AD
-543 LAQIVAEWIMKTVVL
+543 LAAEQIKNIIAVQVAN
-558 QGLETAYA
+558 
-566 AFKSALLAKQTAE
+566 
-579 EVAQIGIVTAAQR
+579 
-592 VAAVSQATSNA
+592 VAAAKVNIAANA
-603 AIAGSAAAASH
+603 AEAGSKAAAASA
-614 GWLGFGAVAIGAAV
+614 GWALWGAIAIGAGI
-628 MAAVLAFALGAFET
+628 MAAVLAFADGFAT
-642 GGIVPGNSFS
+642 GGVVPGNSFS

-731 KRNKYVA
+731 KRNKYVG

>member
-18 TTQMQKV
+18 TAQMQKV

-248 CAADVV
+248 CASDVV

-301 VGAAWTIATGPIGV
+301 VGAAWTIATGPIGI

-410 LAETES
+410 LAETQKFTS
-416 AAKRQASIWQAQGIN
+416 AQNEALIS
-431 AQTTDT
+431 AQTEQQDIASKNTEEHLASTTEKVQGFWQTVYD
-437 SSFSLGLGVSATSQD
+437 VSAQQSLNITSQ
-452 NVTQDKVF
+452 V
-460 AQIAEQAQEPAL
+460 
-472 TFTESWAEAFKT
+472 
-484 YSENLLNWCDISK
+484 
-497 EFFSSVG
+497 SSVYSALQS
-504 DNLQNTIGEAI
+504 NLSTSFQALFQQIGN
-515 MQLGDGWSGL
+515 GWSGL
-525 YDIIKDLGQKML
+525 KDIAINFCQSMYQSFVKML
-537 DSVVNM
+537 AD
-543 LAQIVAEWIMKTVVL
+543 LAAEQIKNIIAVQVAN
-558 QGLETAYA
+558 
-566 AFKSALLAKQTAE
+566 
-579 EVAQIGIVTAAQR
+579 
-592 VAAVSQATSNA
+592 VAAAKVNIAANA
-603 AIAGSAAAASH
+603 AEAGSKAAAASA
-614 GWLGFGAVAIGAAV
+614 GWALWGAIAIGAGI
-628 MAAVLAFALGAFET
+628 MAAVLAFADGFAT
-642 GGIVPGNSFS
+642 GGVVPGNSFS

-676 DIAEGNTEP
+676 DIADGNTEP
-685 GGAGGAVIN
+685 GWSGGAVIN

-705 TAITQAIKRGTVEA
+705 TAITQAIKRGTIDA

-731 KRNKYVA
+731 KRNKYVG

>member
-9 ELILESKSF
+9 ELILESKAF

-45 VGASFAAVGGA
+45 VGAGFAAVGGA
-56 ITAALG
+56 ITAAFG

-113 QKGLTDSGTE
+113 QKGLTDSGAE

-149 FDALSQAIAGVTDPS
+149 FDALSQAIAGVADPS

-301 VGAAWTIATGPIGV
+301 VGAAWTIATGPIGI
-315 TIMAIAGVV
+315 TIMAIAGVI

-410 LAETES
+410 LAETQKFTS
-416 AAKRQASIWQAQGIN
+416 AQNEALIS
-431 AQTTDT
+431 AQTEQQDIASKNTEEHLASTTEKVQGFWQTVYD
-437 SSFSLGLGVSATSQD
+437 VSAQQSLNITSQ
-452 NVTQDKVF
+452 V
-460 AQIAEQAQEPAL
+460 
-472 TFTESWAEAFKT
+472 
-484 YSENLLNWCDISK
+484 
-497 EFFSSVG
+497 SSVYSALQS
-504 DNLQNTIGEAI
+504 NLSTSFQALFQQIGN
-515 MQLGDGWSGL
+515 GWSGL
-525 YDIIKDLGQKML
+525 KDIAINFCQSMYQSFVKILADLAAEQIKNIIAVQ
-537 DSVVNM
+537 
-543 LAQIVAEWIMKTVVL
+543 VANT
-558 QGLETAYA
+558 
-566 AFKSALLAKQTAE
+566 
-579 EVAQIGIVTAAQR
+579 TAAKVN
-592 VAAVSQATSNA
+592 VAANA
-603 AIAGSAAAASH
+603 AEAGSKAAAASA
-614 GWLGFGAVAIGAAV
+614 GWALWGAIAIGAGI
-628 MAAVLAFALGAFET
+628 MAAVLAFADGFAT
-642 GGIVPGNSFS
+642 GGVVPGNSFS

-731 KRNKYVA
+731 KRNKYVG

>member
-113 QKGLTDSGTE
+113 QKGLTDSGTG

-301 VGAAWTIATGPIGV
+301 VGAAWTIATGPIGI

-410 LAETES
+410 LAETQKFTS
-416 AAKRQASIWQAQGIN
+416 AQNEALIS
-431 AQTTDT
+431 AQTEQQDIASKNTEEHLASTTEKVQGFWQTVYD
-437 SSFSLGLGVSATSQD
+437 VSAQQSLNITSQ
-452 NVTQDKVF
+452 V
-460 AQIAEQAQEPAL
+460 
-472 TFTESWAEAFKT
+472 
-484 YSENLLNWCDISK
+484 
-497 EFFSSVG
+497 SSVYSALQS
-504 DNLQNTIGEAI
+504 NLSTSFQALFQQIGN
-515 MQLGDGWSGL
+515 GWSGL
-525 YDIIKDLGQKML
+525 KDIAINFCQSMYQSFVKML
-537 DSVVNM
+537 AD
-543 LAQIVAEWIMKTVVL
+543 LAAEQIKNIIAVQVAN
-558 QGLETAYA
+558 
-566 AFKSALLAKQTAE
+566 
-579 EVAQIGIVTAAQR
+579 
-592 VAAVSQATSNA
+592 VAAAKVNIAANA
-603 AIAGSAAAASH
+603 AEAGSKAAAASA
-614 GWLGFGAVAIGAAV
+614 GWALWGAIAIGAGI
-628 MAAVLAFALGAFET
+628 MAAVLAFADGFAT
-642 GGIVPGNSFS
+642 GGVVPGNSFS

-667 NRAQQARLF
+667 NRAQQTRLF
-676 DIAEGNTEP
+676 DIAEGNAEP
-685 GGAGGAVIN
+685 GGTGGAVIN

-705 TAITQAIKRGTVEA
+705 TAITQAIKRGTIDA

-731 KRNKYVA
+731 KRNKYVG

>member
-18 TTQMQKV
+18 TAQMQKV

-279 AVLTVFGAL
+279 AALTVFGAL

-301 VGAAWTIATGPIGV
+301 VGAAWTIATGPIGI

-371 GIGEKLRTAMYQVQN
+371 GIGEKLRTAMYQIQN

-410 LAETES
+410 LAETQKFTS
-416 AAKRQASIWQAQGIN
+416 AQNEALIS
-431 AQTTDT
+431 AQTEQQDIASKNTEEHLASTTEKVQGFWQTVYD
-437 SSFSLGLGVSATSQD
+437 VSAQQSLNITSQ
-452 NVTQDKVF
+452 V
-460 AQIAEQAQEPAL
+460 
-472 TFTESWAEAFKT
+472 
-484 YSENLLNWCDISK
+484 
-497 EFFSSVG
+497 SSVYSALQS
-504 DNLQNTIGEAI
+504 NLSTSFQALFQQIGN
-515 MQLGDGWSGL
+515 GWSGL
-525 YDIIKDLGQKML
+525 KDIAINFCQSIYQSFVKILADLAAEQIKNIIAVQ
-537 DSVVNM
+537 
-543 LAQIVAEWIMKTVVL
+543 VANT
-558 QGLETAYA
+558 
-566 AFKSALLAKQTAE
+566 
-579 EVAQIGIVTAAQR
+579 TAAKVN
-592 VAAVSQATSNA
+592 VAANA
-603 AIAGSAAAASH
+603 AEAGSKAAAASA
-614 GWLGFGAVAIGAAV
+614 GWALWGAIAIGAGI
-628 MAAVLAFALGAFET
+628 MAAVLAFADGFAT
-642 GGIVPGNSFS
+642 GGVVPGNSFS

-685 GGAGGAVIN
+685 GWSGGAVIN

-705 TAITQAIKRGTVEA
+705 TAITQAIKRGTIDA

-731 KRNKYVA
+731 KRNKYVG

>member
-18 TTQMQKV
+18 TAQMQKV

-279 AVLTVFGAL
+279 VVLTVFGAL

-301 VGAAWTIATGPIGV
+301 VGAAWTIATGPIGI
-315 TIMAIAGVV
+315 TIMAIAGVI

-410 LAETES
+410 LAETQKFTS
-416 AAKRQASIWQAQGIN
+416 AQNEALIS
-431 AQTTDT
+431 AQTEQQDIASKNTEEHLASTTEKVQGFWQTVYD
-437 SSFSLGLGVSATSQD
+437 VSAQQSLNITSQ
-452 NVTQDKVF
+452 V
-460 AQIAEQAQEPAL
+460 
-472 TFTESWAEAFKT
+472 
-484 YSENLLNWCDISK
+484 
-497 EFFSSVG
+497 SSVYSALQS
-504 DNLQNTIGEAI
+504 NLSTSFQALFQQIGN
-515 MQLGDGWSGL
+515 GWSGL
-525 YDIIKDLGQKML
+525 KDIAINFCQSMYQSFVKML
-537 DSVVNM
+537 AD
-543 LAQIVAEWIMKTVVL
+543 LAAEQIKNIIAVQVAN
-558 QGLETAYA
+558 
-566 AFKSALLAKQTAE
+566 
-579 EVAQIGIVTAAQR
+579 
-592 VAAVSQATSNA
+592 VAAAKVNIAANA
-603 AIAGSAAAASH
+603 AEAGSKAAAASA
-614 GWLGFGAVAIGAAV
+614 GWALWGAIAIGAGI
-628 MAAVLAFALGAFET
+628 MAAVLAFADGFAT
-642 GGIVPGNSFS
+642 GGVVPGNSFS

-731 KRNKYVA
+731 KRNKYVG

>member
-18 TTQMQKV
+18 TAQMQKV

-45 VGASFAAVGGA
+45 VGASFAAVGEA

-113 QKGLTDSGTE
+113 QKGLTDNGTE

-301 VGAAWTIATGPIGV
+301 VGAAWTIATGPIGI

-410 LAETES
+410 LAETQKFTS
-416 AAKRQASIWQAQGIN
+416 AQNEALIS
-431 AQTTDT
+431 AQTEQQDIASKNTEEHLASTTEKVQGFWQTVYD
-437 SSFSLGLGVSATSQD
+437 VSAQQSLNITSQ
-452 NVTQDKVF
+452 V
-460 AQIAEQAQEPAL
+460 
-472 TFTESWAEAFKT
+472 
-484 YSENLLNWCDISK
+484 
-497 EFFSSVG
+497 SSVYSALQS
-504 DNLQNTIGEAI
+504 NLSTSFQALFQQIGN
-515 MQLGDGWSGL
+515 GWSGL
-525 YDIIKDLGQKML
+525 KDIAINFCQSMYQSFVKILADLAAEQIKNIIAVQ
-537 DSVVNM
+537 
-543 LAQIVAEWIMKTVVL
+543 VANT
-558 QGLETAYA
+558 
-566 AFKSALLAKQTAE
+566 
-579 EVAQIGIVTAAQR
+579 TAAKVN
-592 VAAVSQATSNA
+592 VAANA
-603 AIAGSAAAASH
+603 AEAGSKAAAASA
-614 GWLGFGAVAIGAAV
+614 GWALWGAIAIGAGI
-628 MAAVLAFALGAFET
+628 MAAVLAFADGFAT
-642 GGIVPGNSFS
+642 GGVVPGNSFS

-705 TAITQAIKRGTVEA
+705 TAITQAIKRGTIDA

-731 KRNKYVA
+731 KRNKYVG

>member
-113 QKGLTDSGTE
+113 QKGLTDNGTE

-149 FDALSQAIAGVTDPS
+149 FDALSQAIAGVADPS

-301 VGAAWTIATGPIGV
+301 VGAAWTIATGPIGI

-342 QAWNTL
+342 QAWDTL

-410 LAETES
+410 LAETQKFTS
-416 AAKRQASIWQAQGIN
+416 AQNEALIS
-431 AQTTDT
+431 AQTEQQDIASKNTEEHLVSTTEKVQGFWQTVYD
-437 SSFSLGLGVSATSQD
+437 VSAQQSLNITSQ
-452 NVTQDKVF
+452 V
-460 AQIAEQAQEPAL
+460 
-472 TFTESWAEAFKT
+472 
-484 YSENLLNWCDISK
+484 
-497 EFFSSVG
+497 SSVYSALQS
-504 DNLQNTIGEAI
+504 NLSTSFQALFQQIGN
-515 MQLGDGWSGL
+515 GWSGL
-525 YDIIKDLGQKML
+525 KDIAINFCQSMYQSFVKML
-537 DSVVNM
+537 AD
-543 LAQIVAEWIMKTVVL
+543 LAAEQIKNIIAVQVAN
-558 QGLETAYA
+558 
-566 AFKSALLAKQTAE
+566 
-579 EVAQIGIVTAAQR
+579 
-592 VAAVSQATSNA
+592 VAAAKVNIAANA
-603 AIAGSAAAASH
+603 AEAGSKAAAASA
-614 GWLGFGAVAIGAAV
+614 GWALWGAIAIGAGI
-628 MAAVLAFALGAFET
+628 MAAVLAFADGFAT
-642 GGIVPGNSFS
+642 GGVVPGNSFS

-685 GGAGGAVIN
+685 GGTGGAVIN

-731 KRNKYVA
+731 KRNKYVG

>member
-279 AVLTVFGAL
+279 AVLTLFGAL

-301 VGAAWTIATGPIGV
+301 VGAAWTIATGPIGI

-410 LAETES
+410 LAETQKFTS
-416 AAKRQASIWQAQGIN
+416 AQNEALIS
-431 AQTTDT
+431 AQTEQQDIASKNTEEHLASTTEKVQGFWQTVYD
-437 SSFSLGLGVSATSQD
+437 VSAQQSLNITSQ
-452 NVTQDKVF
+452 V
-460 AQIAEQAQEPAL
+460 
-472 TFTESWAEAFKT
+472 
-484 YSENLLNWCDISK
+484 
-497 EFFSSVG
+497 SSVYSALQS
-504 DNLQNTIGEAI
+504 NLSTSFQALFQQIGN
-515 MQLGDGWSGL
+515 GWSGL
-525 YDIIKDLGQKML
+525 KDIAINFCQSMYQSFVKILADLAAEQIKNIIAVQ
-537 DSVVNM
+537 
-543 LAQIVAEWIMKTVVL
+543 VANT
-558 QGLETAYA
+558 
-566 AFKSALLAKQTAE
+566 
-579 EVAQIGIVTAAQR
+579 TAAKVN
-592 VAAVSQATSNA
+592 VAANA
-603 AIAGSAAAASH
+603 AEAGSKAAAASA
-614 GWLGFGAVAIGAAV
+614 GWALWGAIAIGAGI
-628 MAAVLAFALGAFET
+628 MAAVLAFADGFAT
-642 GGIVPGNSFS
+642 GGVVPGNSFS

-676 DIAEGNTEP
+676 DIADGNTEP
-685 GGAGGAVIN
+685 GGSGGAVIN

-705 TAITQAIKRGTVEA
+705 TAITQAIKRGTIDA

-731 KRNKYVA
+731 KRNKYVG

>member
-18 TTQMQKV
+18 TAQMQKV

-113 QKGLTDSGTE
+113 QKGLMDSGTE

-254 AGIKE
+254 TGIKE

-324 AGIVALWKNWDKV
+324 AGIVALWKNWDTV

-342 QAWNTL
+342 QAWDTL

-356 ELWLSSWET
+356 ELWLSSWEM
-365 ALGWIP
+365 ALGRIP

-410 LAETES
+410 LAETQKFTS
-416 AAKRQASIWQAQGIN
+416 AQNEALIS
-431 AQTTDT
+431 AQTEQQDIASKNTEEHLASTTEKVQGFWQTVYD
-437 SSFSLGLGVSATSQD
+437 VSAQQSLNITSQ
-452 NVTQDKVF
+452 V
-460 AQIAEQAQEPAL
+460 
-472 TFTESWAEAFKT
+472 
-484 YSENLLNWCDISK
+484 
-497 EFFSSVG
+497 SSVYSALQS
-504 DNLQNTIGEAI
+504 NLSTSFQALFQQIGN
-515 MQLGDGWSGL
+515 GWSGL
-525 YDIIKDLGQKML
+525 KDIAINFCQSMYQSFVKILADLAAEQIKNIIAVQ
-537 DSVVNM
+537 
-543 LAQIVAEWIMKTVVL
+543 VANT
-558 QGLETAYA
+558 
-566 AFKSALLAKQTAE
+566 
-579 EVAQIGIVTAAQR
+579 TAAKVN
-592 VAAVSQATSNA
+592 VAANA
-603 AIAGSAAAASH
+603 AEAGSKAAAASA
-614 GWLGFGAVAIGAAV
+614 GWALWGAIAIGAGI
-628 MAAVLAFALGAFET
+628 MAAVLAFADGFAT
-642 GGIVPGNSFS
+642 GGVVPGNSFS

-705 TAITQAIKRGTVEA
+705 TAITQAIKRGTVDA

-731 KRNKYVA
+731 KRNKYVG

>member
-62 VAVKS
+62 VAIKS

-301 VGAAWTIATGPIGV
+301 VGAAWTIATGPIGI

-410 LAETES
+410 LAETQKFTS
-416 AAKRQASIWQAQGIN
+416 AQNEALIS
-431 AQTTDT
+431 AQTEQQDIASKNTEEHLASTTEKVQGFWQTVYD
-437 SSFSLGLGVSATSQD
+437 VSAQQSLNITSQ
-452 NVTQDKVF
+452 V
-460 AQIAEQAQEPAL
+460 
-472 TFTESWAEAFKT
+472 
-484 YSENLLNWCDISK
+484 
-497 EFFSSVG
+497 SSVYSALQS
-504 DNLQNTIGEAI
+504 NLSTSFQALFQQIGN
-515 MQLGDGWSGL
+515 GWSGL
-525 YDIIKDLGQKML
+525 KDIAINFCQSMYQSFVKILADLAAEQIKNIIAVQ
-537 DSVVNM
+537 
-543 LAQIVAEWIMKTVVL
+543 VANT
-558 QGLETAYA
+558 
-566 AFKSALLAKQTAE
+566 
-579 EVAQIGIVTAAQR
+579 TAAKVN
-592 VAAVSQATSNA
+592 VAANA
-603 AIAGSAAAASH
+603 AEAGSKAAAASA
-614 GWLGFGAVAIGAAV
+614 GWALWGAIAIGAGI
-628 MAAVLAFALGAFET
+628 MAAVLAFADGFAT
-642 GGIVPGNSFS
+642 GGVVPGNSFS

-705 TAITQAIKRGTVEA
+705 TAITQAIKRGTVDA

-731 KRNKYVA
+731 KRNKYVG